1 MAALALPTH
10 HTRHATMPMST
21 APSLA
26 PPADATADDGLE
38 ATLSAV
44 ETRLSDLG
52 EALRTRDLAG
62 IDRHAASLHI
72 ALAAAVD
79 RFCIA
84 VRSGPVA
91 PALRRRLVNA
101 SGQVAAQRESLARA
115 TSALDR
121 AIDVLMPRD
130 APACYTPAGDGQRNR
145 IGGSL
150 RA

>member
-1 MAALALPTH
+1 MHAAMSMPIAQTAAALT
-10 HTRHATMPMST
+10 
-21 APSLA
+21 
-26 PPADATADDGLE
+26 PAADSVGLE
-38 ATLSAV
+38 NTLSAV
-44 ETRLSDLG
+44 ELRLADLG

-62 IDRHAASLHI
+62 IDAHATALHM

-79 RFCIA
+79 NFCVA
-84 VRSGPVA
+84 VRHGPVS
-91 PALRRRLVNA
+91 PALRRRLVSA

-130 APACYTPAGDGQRNR
+130 ASACYSKAGDAKPAR
-145 IGGSL
+145 IGGGL

>member
-1 MAALALPTH
+1 MSAVT
-10 HTRHATMPMST
+10 ST
-21 APSLA
+21 ALH
-26 PPADATADDGLE
+26 TAMPGGAGLE
-38 ATLSAV
+38 DTLAAV

-52 EALRTRDLAG
+52 EALRTRDLVG
-62 IDRHAASLHI
+62 IDRHAAGLHM
-72 ALAAAVD
+72 ALATAVD
-79 RFCIA
+79 TFCIA

-91 PALRRRLVNA
+91 PALRRRLVTA

-130 APACYTPAGDGQRNR
+130 APACYSAAGENKRASFS
-145 IGGSL
+145 GSM